1 MKASALGAAVN
12 DPSCGPT
19 GVAASDTSPA
29 RRGPAA
35 RSRVEGTVRPPRDA
49 SRAAA
54 PDTTGTLVGRRGQ
67 SFAGVA
73 PALTFSTRRPDW
85 SIDGADWPNRDASR
99 FVDAAGLRWHV
110 QAMGEGP
117 ALLLLH
123 GTGSATHSWA
133 TLAPLLAR
141 RFTVIAPDLPGHGFT
156 AMPSW
161 SRMSLPGIAGA
172 VVELLAALRAQ
183 PQIVVGHS
191 AGAAILARMALDGA
205 IAPKG
210 IVSLN
215 GALLPLH
222 GLAGLLYSPAA
233 KLLSFNPL
241 VPRLFAWRAGDEA
254 AVRRLIASTG
264 STIDARGIALYGR
277 LLRSPQHVGGALA
290 MMANW
295 DLRPLQRDL
304 PRLKP
309 PLALVGAGNDRTLPP
324 AEAQRVRALLPSA
337 ETIELPALGH
347 LAHEERPDQVAEIV
361 LGFAQRW
368 RVLGNGR
375 RAG

>member
-1 MKASALGAAVN
+1 MSAAAARTES
-12 DPSCGPT
+12 PP
-19 GVAASDTSPA
+19 AAS
-29 RRGPAA
+29 GPAA
-35 RSRVEGTVRPPRDA
+35 ILSA
-49 SRAAA
+49 
-54 PDTTGTLVGRRGQ
+54 RR
-67 SFAGVA
+67 
-73 PALTFSTRRPDW
+73 LDW
-85 SIDGADWPNRDASR
+85 ATDGADWPNRDASR
-99 FVDAAGLRWHV
+99 FVDATGLRWHV
-110 QAMGEGP
+110 QVLGDGP

-133 TLAPLLAR
+133 ALAPLLAK

-156 AMPSW
+156 PLPVW
-161 SRMSLPGIAGA
+161 SRMSLPGIAQALAG
-172 VVELLAALRAQ
+172 LLAALHVA
-183 PQIVVGHS
+183 PQLVVGHS

-222 GLAGLLYSPAA
+222 GLAGLLFSPAA

-264 STIDARGIALYGR
+264 STLDARGIALYGR
-277 LLRSPQHVGGALA
+277 LLRNSQHVTGALA

-295 DLRPLQRDL
+295 DLRPLERDL
-304 PRLKP
+304 PRLKAP
-309 PLALVGAGNDRTLPP
+309 VVLVVAGNDKTVPP
-324 AEAQRVRALLPSA
+324 AEARRASALLPSA

-347 LAHEERPDQVAEIV
+347 LAHEERPDLVAEIV
-361 LGFAQRW
+361 FDRARAW
-368 RVLGNGR
+368 RVLPKGR
-375 RAG
+375 REG